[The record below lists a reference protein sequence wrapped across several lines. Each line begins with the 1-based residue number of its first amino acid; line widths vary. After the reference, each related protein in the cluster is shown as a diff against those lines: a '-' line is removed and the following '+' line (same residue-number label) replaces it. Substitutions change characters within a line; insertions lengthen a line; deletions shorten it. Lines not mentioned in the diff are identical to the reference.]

1 MAYALTLSEGTA
13 LKVQTLEGGL
23 EEIEI
28 RLLLEGIRLCYG
40 YDFREYAM
48 RPIRRSIV
56 DAMAAEGL
64 RTVSAYQDRI
74 LHDASCMRRFLGSVG
89 VNVTSMFRQPEL
101 MRCLREEVIPVLR
114 TYPSAR
120 IWMVGCATG
129 EEVYSLAI
137 LLEEEWI
144 LRRSS
149 IYATDLNE
157 DTLAVARTG
166 AYPLDRVRL
175 YEDGYVSSG
184 GRSKLSDHYSVS
196 GRSARFHRNLQTR
209 VTWARHNLVTDS
221 SFNQFH
227 LIICANVLIYFRP
240 SLQERAH
247 RLFFESLVRSGFLA
261 LGKGES
267 LIFSPQSSRYQQV
280 RNGLSLFRKVR

>member
-1 MAYALTLSEGTA
+1 MAYALTSREGA
-13 LKVQTLEGGL
+13 AVRIEAPEVELEV
-23 EEIEI
+23 IEI

-48 RPIRRSIV
+48 RPVRRSII
-56 DAMAAEGL
+56 DAMAAEGV

-89 VNVTSMFRQPEL
+89 VSVTSMFRHPEL
-101 MRCLREEVIPVLR
+101 MRRLREEVVPVLR

-137 LLEEEWI
+137 LLEEEGI
-144 LRRSS
+144 LRRTS

-157 DTLAVARTG
+157 DTLAVARIG
-166 AYPLDRVRL
+166 AYPLDRVRS
-175 YEDGYVSSG
+175 YENGYLSSG
-184 GRSKLSDHYSVS
+184 GRGKLSDHYSVS
-196 GRSARFHRNLQTR
+196 GRSARFHRNLQTNI
-209 VTWARHNLVTDS
+209 TWARHNLVTDA
-221 SFNQFH
+221 SFNEFH

-240 SLQERAH
+240 TLQERAH
-247 RLFFESLVRSGFLA
+247 RLFFESLVPSGFLA
-261 LGKGES
+261 MGKGES
-267 LIFSPQSSRYQQV
+267 LIFSPESSRYQRV
-280 RNGLSLFRKVR
+280 GDSVSLFRKVR

>member
-1 MAYALTLSEGTA
+1 LTPRESAAIRVEA
-13 LKVQTLEGGL
+13 PEAGL

-40 YDFREYAM
+40 YDFREYAL
-48 RPIRRSIV
+48 RPLRRSIL
-56 DAMAAEGL
+56 DAMTAEGIS
-64 RTVSAYQDRI
+64 TISAYQDRI
-74 LHDASCMRRFLGSVG
+74 LHDAACMHRFLGTVG
-89 VNVTSMFRQPEL
+89 VSVTSMFREAEL
-101 MRCLREEVIPVLR
+101 MRCMREEVIPVFR
-114 TYPSAR
+114 TYPSVR

-137 LLEEEWI
+137 TLEEEGV
-144 LRRSS
+144 LRRAS

-157 DTLAVARTG
+157 ETLVAARTG
-166 AYPLDRVRL
+166 AYPLDRVGS
-175 YEDGYVSSG
+175 YEDAYMRSG
-184 GRSKLSDHYSVS
+184 GRGRLSDYYDVS
-196 GRSARFHRNLQTR
+196 GRSARFHRNLQSN
-209 VTWARHNLVTDS
+209 VTWARHNLVTDA

-247 RLFFESLVRSGFLA
+247 RLFFDSLVRSGFLA

-267 LIFSPQSSRYQQV
+267 LVFSPESSRYQQV
-280 RNGLSLFRKVR
+280 RNGVSLFRKTR